1 MSVSACTWLS
11 CKRVLF
17 VFTYSLHVH
26 VGLNASIFSSEEHRA
41 PCLTLAEKVWVCD
54 DRISPMPVDKASD
67 EQLQVQTDDQQAV
80 LQRKMGDSN
89 HYLPH
94 TGQRWVRHWD
104 KARST
109 CQIKR
114 DQRKRNSEV
123 LNLWSLNVWKLS

>member
-1 MSVSACTWLS
+1 
-11 CKRVLF
+11 
-17 VFTYSLHVH
+17 
-26 VGLNASIFSSEEHRA
+26 
-41 PCLTLAEKVWVCD
+41 
-54 DRISPMPVDKASD
+54 MPVDKASD